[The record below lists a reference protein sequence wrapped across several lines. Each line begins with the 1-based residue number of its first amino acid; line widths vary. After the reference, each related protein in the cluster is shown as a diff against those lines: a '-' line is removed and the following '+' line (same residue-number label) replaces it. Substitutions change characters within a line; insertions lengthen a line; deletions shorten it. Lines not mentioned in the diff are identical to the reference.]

1 MSTFAQLNLAR
12 KWRARNFD
20 ELVGQDVTVRILKN
34 SLYLNQFFPVY
45 LFAGQRG
52 CGKTSAARI
61 LAAAVNCYKLEQF
74 QSGPQGVTVPCGSCD
89 SCLEFFAGRHPD
101 FIEIDAASHTGVDN
115 VRLLIESATY
125 LPLLG
130 KKKVYLIDEA
140 HMLSK
145 AAFNAFL
152 KVLEEPPMSVIFILA
167 TTDVHKI
174 IDTVA
179 SRCFHL
185 IFNPINHT
193 ALRNHLSFIC
203 KNESIRC
210 DDDAMD
216 LIVRES
222 SGSARDAINLLEQLR
237 FAEPVITVETFTRV
251 LGRIADHDLFS
262 LLDVIIN
269 GDSVDSVIKK
279 VSDIYLEN
287 YNPEYV
293 WKRFLELVKH
303 QIWDFS
309 DEKKIVSYLA
319 VVNIF
324 IEFDPIISKSLHKGL
339 YLSLFFPRAWLIL
352 HTSRANTLP
361 DCGPSKN
368 SLSSHLPH
376 IASSDQLKT
385 ELVSPDT
392 TWSGFIKSVDESDQP
407 LLNSV
412 LRQSSFMQFN
422 KTSLMVHIKLDKKFE
437 FFGDMLDRSSN
448 VALAKSLD
456 LFFGKGAALA
466 VQFEFSE
473 VAVESNKGLVKVGA
487 LQSNDAVVN
496 RLPVQKLRQKDVI
509 VNDQDLPLTKML
521 LQEIDGTVSEI
532 IDL

>member
-1 MSTFAQLNLAR
+1 MSTVAQLNLAR

-20 ELVGQDVTVRILKN
+20 ELIGQDVTVRILKN

-61 LAAAVNCYKLEQF
+61 FAAAVNCYQLEQF
-74 QSGPQGVTVPCGSCD
+74 QSGPKGITVPCGTCD
-89 SCLEFFAGRHPD
+89 SCKEFFIGKHPD

-152 KVLEEPPMSVIFILA
+152 KVLEEPPVSVIFILA

-174 IDTVA
+174 LDTVA

-185 IFNPINHT
+185 VFNPINHSV
-193 ALRNHLSFIC
+193 LHQHLSLIC
-203 KNESIRC
+203 KNESIKC
-210 DDDAMD
+210 DDDAIDM
-216 LIVRES
+216 IVKES

-237 FAEPVITVETFTRV
+237 FAEPVITVGTFARV
-251 LGRIADHDLFS
+251 LGRLADDDLFS
-262 LLDVIIN
+262 LLDVVVRA
-269 GDSVDSVIKK
+269 DSIENVLQK
-279 VSDIYLEN
+279 VSAISLDN

-293 WKRFLELVKH
+293 WKRFLDLLKYR
-303 QIWDFS
+303 IWNSSQD
-309 DEKKIVSYLA
+309 KNLVSYLKL
-319 VVNIF
+319 VNIF
-324 IEFDPIISKSLHKGL
+324 IEYDPIIAKSLHKSV

-352 HTSRANTLP
+352 HASNSSGASSL
-361 DCGPSKN
+361 GPVKGDFASTIISDMPSQADKVE
-368 SLSSHLPH
+368 LSSEE
-376 IASSDQLKT
+376 KT
-385 ELVSPDT
+385 
-392 TWSGFIKSVDESDQP
+392 WGAFIKSVNESDQP

-412 LRQSSFMQFN
+412 LRQSVFQYFN
-422 KTSLMVHIKLDKKFE
+422 KPDLAVHIKLDKKFE
-437 FFGDMLDRSSN
+437 FFGDMFNRSSN
-448 VALAKSLD
+448 IALAKSLD
-456 LFFGKGAALA
+456 LFFGKGAVLSVHFELAVATFEPNRALA
-466 VQFEFSE
+466 
-473 VAVESNKGLVKVGA
+473 KGVS
-487 LQSNDAVVN
+487 LQPNDIVVN
-496 RLPVQKLRQKDVI
+496 RLPVQKLRQTDVAI
-509 VNDQDLPLTKML
+509 SDQELPLTKML